1 MGTSHVFI
9 LRIWQETD
17 HAHPHHDPALRG
29 SLQLVSTGEVR
40 YFSRMEQITPLL
52 NRMTNPEKPGEQPD

>member
-40 YFSRMEQITPLL
+40 YFSRMEHFQRDHDGGQWSRLAATG
-52 NRMTNPEKPGEQPD
+52 NP